1 MLRHVYGVGSLL
13 LLYQFWG
20 WSSGCHAWWQVP
32 WPAIWLVPLCRVMK
46 SPTLMPVV
54 LTLFISSV
62 SRRNVS
68 THRWQSAASMK
79 TAHGHNTSTCK
90 HSVRDSFPPWTVI
103 YVAVLVCKS
112 FASATRQFILPGFA
126 SQDICSS
133 KQRGYLVFRGK
144 PWKAISTRPRW
155 HPRLPDYEKDKERRD
170 TEPTHS

>member
-1 MLRHVYGVGSLL
+1 MELGLSFYSISSGDGAQVVMLGGRCLDLPSGWSHSVGSWRVPHWCLWYSHC
-13 LLYQFWG
+13 LY
-20 WSSGCHAWWQVP
+20 
-32 WPAIWLVPLCRVMK
+32 
-46 SPTLMPVV
+46 
-54 LTLFISSV
+54 
-62 SRRNVS
+62 
-68 THRWQSAASMK
+68 HRWAGGVW
-79 TAHGHNTSTCK
+79 AHIDGSQQHPWQLPTVTNTSTCK

-112 FASATRQFILPGFA
+112 FASATWQFILPGFA